1 MYVQT
6 NPLGRTRGA
15 VEGKPLSYLSYLEG
29 YTGLEAGV
37 AFQGKKVGKLEKR
50 GQWEFE
56 SHDVVL
62 PTGWSFFPCSYP
74 KWP

>member
-37 AFQGKKVGKLEKR
+37 AFQGKKVGELEKKKPV
-50 GQWEFE
+50 GI
-56 SHDVVL
+56 SK
-62 PTGWSFFPCSYP
+62 P
-74 KWP
+74 